1 MTDPWVP
8 SPFHPAPIASV
19 GGAGVGTLGGP
30 LVTLDATG
38 AERVVIDDGAGNA
51 DVPGT
56 LTVGGHLAPPWSAA
70 TPPALVSGTAAQNTS
85 GRTWWMTLPVTLSP
99 TTTAA
104 AEVAYGV
111 GPTSS
116 PPTAATVEAPSG
128 VAVTYQAAI
137 TAVVP
142 PGWWILATA
151 TNATLGTPSA
161 VTF

>member
-8 SPFHPAPIASV
+8 SPFHPAPIASI
-19 GGAGVGTLGGP
+19 GGAGVGTLGGAV
-30 LVTLDATG
+30 VTLDSAG
-38 AERVVIDDGAGNA
+38 AERVVVDDGAGNA
-51 DVPGT
+51 TVPGT

-70 TPPALVSGTAAQNTS
+70 TPPDLVSGTALQNTT
-85 GRTWWMTLPVTLSP
+85 GRTWFLTCPVTLSP

-104 AEVAYGV
+104 ASVAYGV

-116 PPTAATVEAPSG
+116 PGTTATLEAPAG
-128 VAVTYQAAI
+128 VAVTYELVV

-142 PGWWILATA
+142 PGWWVLA
-151 TNATLGTPSA
+151 NAVNASLGTPSA